1 MLAMD
6 AKAILEG
13 QQFVLCSDPDL
24 VPLLR
29 LSLQPATV
37 LVYPTDKV
45 NTSYAEIGKA
55 GVWIH
60 ESHVG
65 EKTPLHLESCRPW
78 KQIEPMEGKGRIH
91 IDRFDRLIHP
101 F

>member
-6 AKAILEG
+6 AQEIVEG
-13 QQFVLCSDPDL
+13 QQLVLCSDPDL

-29 LSLQPATV
+29 LSLQAATV

-45 NTSYAEIGKA
+45 NSSYSQIGKP

-60 ESHVG
+60 QSHVG

-78 KQIEPMEGKGRIH
+78 KQIENLGGKGRIH